1 MSNGAT
7 YGYRYVLKPV
17 WGKLLGTIAGLAT
30 GKPWL
35 ALIGLLLGHQFDRG
49 FAERLAD
56 GRDTVDDRAL
66 KHVPQYFTSALFR
79 VMGHVAKSDGRVSE
93 EEIRAAR
100 SLMSRLHMSPAQ
112 AREAIDWFESGKER
126 AFPLLATLRQFRRDS
141 AANVDLAGLF
151 VRLLLEVSLSKPTLS
166 QRERSMLWTVCT
178 ELDVSRV
185 ELAQLEALMRARRG
199 FGKTNGN
206 TRVAGSVGE
215 AYAVLGVDSS
225 ATNDEIKKAY
235 RRLMNRNHPDK
246 IAGSNPEPTELAAAE
261 RRTRDIRN
269 AYELLK
275 VHRSIR

>member
-1 MSNGAT
+1 
-7 YGYRYVLKPV
+7 LKPV
-17 WGKLLGTIAGLAT
+17 WGKLLGTVAGLAT

-35 ALIGLLLGHQFDRG
+35 ALIGLVLGHQFDRG
-49 FAERLAD
+49 FAERVSSGQEA
-56 GRDTVDDRAL
+56 VDDRAL
-66 KHVPQYFTSALFR
+66 KHVPEYFTRALFQT
-79 VMGHVAKSDGRVSE
+79 MGHVAKSDGRVSE

-112 AREAIDWFESGKER
+112 ARQAIEWFESGKER
-126 AFPLLATLRQFRRDS
+126 TFPLLATLRQFRRDS
-141 AANVDLAGLF
+141 AANVDLASLF
-151 VRLLLEVSLSKPTLS
+151 IRLLLEVSLSKPSLS

-178 ELDVSRV
+178 ELDLSRV

-199 FGKTNGN
+199 FGKANGR
-206 TRVAGSVGE
+206 TQVAGSIGE
-215 AYAVLGVDSS
+215 AYEKLGVTAAAS
-225 ATNDEIKKAY
+225 NDEIKTAY

-246 IAGSNPEPTELAAAE
+246 IAASKPAPAELAAAE